1 MIFGLSSVEMG
12 KAGLCGCRV
21 FARAVVV
28 TTTTTTLTI
37 TGSGGA

>member
-1 MIFGLSSVEMG
+1 MIFGLNSAETG

-21 FARAVVV
+21 SARAVAV
-28 TTTTTTLTI
+28 TTTTTLTI

>member
-21 FARAVVV
+21 SARAVAV
-28 TTTTTTLTI
+28 TTTTTLTI